1 MRECVVQIV
10 KTMRVK
16 HWLKNGLVFLPLLFS
31 GSLTSLQDDVHG
43 VISFFGFSLMASA
56 VYIMN
61 DIKDK
66 EADAAHP
73 QKSMRPIAS
82 GAVGV
87 PMAVVLSAFL
97 AFASLCISA
106 IWAVDAVAATET
118 MLLYALLNVFYS
130 FKAKDIAVVDV
141 TILSIGFLLRV
152 LYGGFYCGIVV
163 SAWLCLC
170 ILALSFF
177 FSLGKRRGELL
188 RHGADMRPSLRACTV
203 GFFDKSMYAFMS
215 MGLVFY
221 SLWLSDRLKGMEG
234 TSSAIILSISVIVAI
249 IPCLRY
255 SALIESGSSDGDPV
269 EVVLSDKTLV
279 AFVVLWVA
287 VMVLLLYALI

>member
-1 MRECVVQIV
+1 MRA
-10 KTMRVK
+10 MRVK

-31 GSLTSLQDDVHG
+31 GSLMHLQDDVRG
-43 VISFFGFSLMASA
+43 IASFFGFSLMASA

-66 EADAAHP
+66 EADASHP

-82 GAVGV
+82 NAISVS
-87 PMAVVLSAFL
+87 AAIALSIVLVL
-97 AFASLCISA
+97 ASLCISVV
-106 IWAVDAVAATET
+106 WAVDALAATGT
-118 MLLYALLNVFYS
+118 VLLYALLNVFYS

-141 TILSIGFLLRV
+141 TILSVGFLLRV

-170 ILALSFF
+170 ILALSYF

-188 RHGADMRPSLRACTV
+188 QHGADMRPSLRMCSV
-203 GFFDKSMYAFMS
+203 GFFDKSMYVFMS

-221 SLWLSDRLKGMEG
+221 SLWLSDRLKDMDGG
-234 TSSAIILSISVIVAI
+234 GSSLAIILSVSVIVAVV
-249 IPCLRY
+249 PCLRY
-255 SALIESGSSDGDPV
+255 SSLIESGSSDGDPV
-269 EVVLSDKTLV
+269 EVLLSDKWLI
-279 AFVVLWVA
+279 AFVILWIA
-287 VMVLLLYALI
+287 VMIILLYVLI